1 MTPVRPERQH
11 TSKFARVATTVDMS
25 ALPPSMPG
33 LDTHLGIDLVEASGD
48 RVVMRWT
55 VRPEITQPYGIVHG
69 GTYCTAVESSAS
81 VGAAIWFG
89 ERADGGGRVVG
100 VSNQTDFYRA
110 VTEGE
115 LTATARPVHRGRSQQ
130 VWRVDITDRD
140 DRLVAQGQV
149 RLQNLTDSHRGPG
162 H

>member
-1 MTPVRPERQH
+1 V
-11 TSKFARVATTVDMS
+11 SAVDLS

-33 LDTHLGIDLVEASGD
+33 LDTHLGINLVEASGD
-48 RVVMRWT
+48 RVVMSWT

-81 VGAAIWFG
+81 VGAALWYRDQV
-89 ERADGGGRVVG
+89 EDGRVVG

-110 VTEGE
+110 VTSGV
-115 LTATARPVHRGRSQQ
+115 LTAVALPVHRGRSQQ
-130 VWRVDITDRD
+130 VWRVDITDED

-149 RLQNLTDSHRGPG
+149 RLQNMTDSHRGPG
-162 H
+162 PQRH

>member
-1 MTPVRPERQH
+1 VT
-11 TSKFARVATTVDMS
+11 DLDLS

-33 LDTHLGIDLVEASGD
+33 LDTHVGISLIAASGD
-48 RVVMRWT
+48 EVVMRWT
-55 VRPEITQPYGIVHG
+55 VRPEITQPFGIVHG
-69 GTYCTAVESSAS
+69 GMYCSAVESSAS
-81 VGAAIWFG
+81 VGAALWIRDQA
-89 ERADGGGRVVG
+89 ENGRVVG

-115 LTATARPVHRGRSQQ
+115 LTAVARPIHRGRSQQ
-130 VWRVDITDRD
+130 VWRVDISDKD
-140 DRLVAQGQV
+140 ERLVAQGQV

>member
-1 MTPVRPERQH
+1 
-11 TSKFARVATTVDMS
+11 MS

-33 LDTHLGIDLVEASGD
+33 LDTHLGIDLVSATAD
-48 RVVMRWT
+48 RVEMTWT

-89 ERADGGGRVVG
+89 ERTDGGRVVG
-100 VSNQTDFYRA
+100 VSNSTDFYRA
-110 VTEGE
+110 VTAGV
-115 LTATARPVHRGRSQQ
+115 LTAVATPVHRGRSQQ
-130 VWRVDITDRD
+130 VWRVDITDED
-140 DRLVAQGQV
+140 ERLVAQGQV

>member
-1 MTPVRPERQH
+1 
-11 TSKFARVATTVDMS
+11 
-25 ALPPSMPG
+25 MPG
-33 LDTHLGIDLVEASGD
+33 LDSHLGIELVEATAD

-55 VRPEITQPYGIVHG
+55 VRPAITQPYGIVHG
-69 GTYCTAVESSAS
+69 GAYCTAVESSAS

-89 ERADGGGRVVG
+89 DRGRVVG

-110 VTEGE
+110 VTEGA
-115 LTATARPVHRGRSQQ
+115 LTATALPIHRGRSQQ
-130 VWRVDITDRD
+130 VWRVTINDEQ

-149 RLQNLTDSHRGPG
+149 RLQNLADPDRGPG

>member
-1 MTPVRPERQH
+1 
-11 TSKFARVATTVDMS
+11 
-25 ALPPSMPG
+25 MPG
-33 LDTHLGIDLVEASGD
+33 LDSHLGIELVEASAD

-55 VRPEITQPYGIVHG
+55 VRPEVTQPYGIVHG

-89 ERADGGGRVVG
+89 DRGRVVG

-110 VTEGE
+110 VTEGS
-115 LTATARPVHRGRSQQ
+115 LAATALPIHRGRSQQ
-130 VWRVDITDRD
+130 VWRVTITDD
-140 DRLVAQGQV
+140 QDRLVAQGQV
-149 RLQNLTDSHRGPG
+149 RLQNLADPDRGPG